1 MRDRLFGIRFSPPK
15 VVRSNL
21 RRLGGSKRFSRTRQ
35 IEKDDSGSDKLE
47 EEEIPINLENSLATL
62 MSTSA
67 PKHKLLKTE
76 KIVAMTNEMEVKKQI
91 SQKISTNKV
100 SS

>member
-15 VVRSNL
+15 VIRSNL
-21 RRLGGSKRFSRTRQ
+21 GRLGGSERFSRTRQ

-76 KIVAMTNEMEVKKQI
+76 KIFAMTYENGSKKQI